1 MAGSPS
7 SGSGQ
12 VASIN
17 VTPLVDVML
26 VLLVIFIVTT
36 EMISED
42 DRAIAIDLPQAASS
56 DAIAKSPFTVVVTK
70 EGSYIKNGA
79 PISKDELLLSAREL
93 VGERGDDAEAIV
105 AADKAASHEEFIK
118 LLDLLRSEG
127 IFRFAIQTDVTAG

>member
-7 SGSGQ
+7 SNKGQ

-42 DRAIAIDLPQAASS
+42 DRAISIDLPQAASS

-70 EGSYIKNGA
+70 DGSYIKNGA
-79 PISKDELLLSAREL
+79 PISKEDLLQSARTL
-93 VGERGDDAEAIV
+93 VGEQGEAAEAIV

>member
-1 MAGSPS
+1 MAGSTS
-7 SGSGQ
+7 SGQGP

-36 EMISED
+36 EMIAED
-42 DRAIAIDLPQAASS
+42 DRAIAIDLPQASTG
-56 DAIAKSPFTVVVTK
+56 DAISKKPFTVVVTK
-70 EGSYIKNGA
+70 EGDYIKNGA
-79 PISKDELLLSAREL
+79 PISKEELLQSARDL
-93 VGERGDDAEAIV
+93 VGEQGEAAEAIV

-118 LLDLLRSEG
+118 LLDLLRAEG

>member
-56 DAIAKSPFTVVVTK
+56 DAITKSPFTVVVTK
-70 EGSYIKNGA
+70 EGSYIKN
-79 PISKDELLLSAREL
+79 
-93 VGERGDDAEAIV
+93 V
-105 AADKAASHEEFIK
+105 
-118 LLDLLRSEG
+118 
-127 IFRFAIQTDVTAG
+127 